1 MFSIHIDRL
10 RQGHPEKI
18 ELEVSSDFIDV
29 KEDEL
34 SFPFPVLIK
43 GEAMMVDEEVIIRL
57 QIQTKA
63 HMDCSICN
71 KSIDID
77 IDIPDFVHTIFSTEL
92 SESHYDYGCVVREE
106 ILLQI
111 PTFAECGGSCPER
124 ANIDPYL
131 KKPTP
136 EVFPFAD
143 L

>member
-18 ELEVSSDFIDV
+18 NLEAPADFLDV

-34 SFPFPVLIK
+34 SFPYPVLLR
-43 GEAMMVDEEVIIRL
+43 GEAVMVDEEMIIKL
-57 QIQTKA
+57 HIQTKA
-63 HMDCSICN
+63 KMACSICN
-71 KSIDID
+71 KPIDLT
-77 IDIPDFVHTIFSTEL
+77 IDIPDFVHAVFSSEL
-92 SESHYDYGCVVREE
+92 TGSHYNYSDAVREE

-111 PTFAECGGSCPER
+111 PAFAECGGSCPER

-136 EVFPFAD
+136 QLYPFAD